1 VALVWVGS
9 LGNGGGGA
17 GGRRRAAAASEARRR
32 EADAIARHF
41 RGEEEEKAEG
51 ERAGWSPVV

>member
-1 VALVWVGS
+1 VGS
-9 LGNGGGGA
+9 LGNVGGGA
-17 GGRRRAAAASEARRR
+17 AGRWRAAAASEVRRR

-41 RGEEEEKAEG
+41 RGEEEEKAG